1 MCAKANV
8 APVSQAAI
16 DCLVLIWQWYL
27 RKSPSAS
34 FSDSQLSCF
43 LGPDLSDAAAAHSK
57 TSSGTDG
64 FPATSLP
71 FCGQQQQ
78 QQKAHGQDAVNRI
91 WRASPH
97 DSMASDIQ
105 FQPHQQQAQHQQP
118 RQSAMLQTGA
128 SQLWSVTPVVDF
140 AGGAKDAADSNAVG
154 AGANCPVGPL
164 GQQPSMQGTSSP
176 AGEHLS
182 H

>member
-43 LGPDLSDAAAAHSK
+43 LGSDLSDAAAAHSK
-57 TSSGTDG
+57 GSSGTDG
-64 FPATSLP
+64 FPARNLP
-71 FCGQQQQ
+71 FRGQ
-78 QQKAHGQDAVNRI
+78 QQKAHGLDAVNGI

-105 FQPHQQQAQHQQP
+105 FQPHKQQAQHQQP
-118 RQSAMLQTGA
+118 RQSATLQTGA
-128 SQLWSVTPVVDF
+128 SHLWSVTPVVDF
-140 AGGAKDAADSNAVG
+140 AWVAKDAADSNAVG

>member
-1 MCAKANV
+1 MCAKASV

-16 DCLVLIWQWYL
+16 DCLVLLWQWYL

-43 LGPDLSDAAAAHSK
+43 LGTDLTDAAAAHEASLD
-57 TSSGTDG
+57 TVG
-64 FPATSLP
+64 FPAASLP
-71 FCGQQQQ
+71 SHGQGQ
-78 QQKAHGQDAVNRI
+78 QQKALGLNAVNGI

-105 FQPHQQQAQHQQP
+105 FQPLKQRQQAQEN
-118 RQSAMLQTGA
+118 AMLQTGA

-140 AGGAKDAADSNAVG
+140 AKGAKEAADSNSG
-154 AGANCPVGPL
+154 AGARAPVGLL
-164 GQQPSMQGTSSP
+164 GSQPSRQGTTSP
-176 AGEHLS
+176 AGVRLS
-182 H
+182 A